1 VFGGEDFMNL
11 QLVDKRPMVTGASAG
26 TNIAIAEVLSAI
38 PRSKAGPPHSKGQGS
53 TVRIDTETQETINDR
68 PTPKDCRS
76 GR

>member
-1 VFGGEDFMNL
+1 MKL
-11 QLVDKRPMVTGASAG
+11 QLVDKRPMGTGASAR

-53 TVRIDTETQETINDR
+53 TIRIDTEHRRQHNDR

>member
-1 VFGGEDFMNL
+1 MKL
-11 QLVDKRPMVTGASAG
+11 QLVDKRAVVAGDSAG

-38 PRSKAGPPHSKGQGS
+38 PRSKARPPHSKREGL
-53 TVRIDTETQETINDR
+53 TVRIDTEHRRQHNDR